1 MPVRFRIKVQEM
13 RSHWRVST
21 PNIAY
26 VRSVP
31 QSREPRF
38 VPRQGQK
45 DFTSVRCA
53 PVLNCIV
60 YHERRILLVHRSATL
75 RFYPGF
81 WNGISGFLD
90 DGSSVV
96 QKAKAEL
103 LEEVGIG
110 PSEILSIEEGAVF
123 TQEELHYQKTWI
135 VHPVL
140 VQVATT
146 RISFNWE
153 AQAFRWVSVPSA
165 RRLKLLP
172 GFDRV
177 LATFFDAKGKRR
189 IFFRTRS

>member
-1 MPVRFRIKVQEM
+1 MPN
-13 RSHWRVST
+13 
-21 PNIAY
+21 P
-26 VRSVP
+26 
-31 QSREPRF
+31 
-38 VPRQGQK
+38 GQK
-45 DFTSVRCA
+45 DYTSVRRA

-60 YHERRILLVHRSATL
+60 HHGRRILLVRRSATL

-90 DGSSVV
+90 DDRSVA

-103 LEEVGIG
+103 LEEVGLR

-123 TQEELHYQKTWI
+123 TQEEPRYQKTWI

-140 VQVATT
+140 VCVTKE
-146 RISFNWE
+146 SVSLDWE
-153 AQAFRWVSVPSA
+153 AQAYRWVSVSAA

-177 LATFFDAKGKRR
+177 LAPFFDAQGKRR
-189 IFFRTRS
+189 MIFQTRS